1 MMQEEELFWAAIDRS
16 LAPETK
22 QVSREQL
29 RSRVGKALTNAMNY
43 PRAVRPH
50 ILGRDLS
57 GLIDSVIDALLASDL
72 FAIPVDADTYRNP
85 YQAETLQGL
94 RESGNGEMHDLG
106 SFAEPATEPWTDPT
120 PWLHD
125 HPAEWCRENG
135 KRYRDPGGVG
145 NIYAPR
151 SRAEYDAEEG
161 KR

>member
-1 MMQEEELFWAAIDRS
+1 MSSDVYESFINTIRAEAWDEGIAAFVQYYEGLMIAEMDR
-16 LAPETK
+16 AAT
-22 QVSREQL
+22 
-29 RSRVGKALTNAMNY
+29 
-43 PRAVRPH
+43 
-50 ILGRDLS
+50 I
-57 GLIDSVIDALLASDL
+57 
-72 FAIPVDADTYRNP
+72 
-85 YQAETLQGL
+85 QAEILQGL

-120 PWLHD
+120 PWPHD

>member
-1 MMQEEELFWAAIDRS
+1 MTEELADRLDS
-16 LAPETK
+16 LADET
-22 QVSREQL
+22 
-29 RSRVGKALTNAMNY
+29 T
-43 PRAVRPH
+43 RA
-50 ILGRDLS
+50 
-57 GLIDSVIDALLASDL
+57 
-72 FAIPVDADTYRNP
+72 
-85 YQAETLQGL
+85 
-94 RESGNGEMHDLG
+94 
-106 SFAEPATEPWTDPT
+106 AEPATEPWTDPT